1 MLAVFLNL
9 CQCMPVRSL
18 KSLFVLR
25 LFSVGAVRL
34 WGWSDTTCG
43 GQRTPLGVSS
53 LLVHE
58 GPRIEL
64 RAEAW
69 QQVSLPAASACWPGG
84 FDYLNF

>member
-69 QQVSLPAASACWPGG
+69 QQVSLPAASASGQG
-84 FDYLNF
+84 VLII